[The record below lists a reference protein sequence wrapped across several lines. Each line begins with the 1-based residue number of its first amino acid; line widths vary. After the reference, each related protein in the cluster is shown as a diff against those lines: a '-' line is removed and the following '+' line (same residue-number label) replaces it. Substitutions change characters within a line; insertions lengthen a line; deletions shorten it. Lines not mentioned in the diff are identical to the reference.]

1 EDRAIGRLAMGRID
15 DVLRRHAVRIGE
27 RRERDRVRPIAVL
40 AVEDLLPLAS
50 SGQVEAVL
58 SAPCPHLLGREMD
71 DGLASVG
78 ASRLRRIRPEA
89 LRVAV
94 EATASLALRDIEHHV
109 ACAHSMPV
117 ESVERNDRRKR
128 IRRAHDGARAR
139 ARAFRRLL
147 IPGRDTD
154 LLAIADRERGVEKV
168 DRDDV
173 DLPALL
179 AAIDAHDLESFRL
192 DLAESAFVGREHGER
207 AIVEAL
213 RDDYRD
219 SVQNHTARDA
229 Y

>member
-1 EDRAIGRLAMGRID
+1 
-15 DVLRRHAVRIGE
+15 
-27 RRERDRVRPIAVL
+27 
-40 AVEDLLPLAS
+40 
-50 SGQVEAVL
+50 
-58 SAPCPHLLGREMD
+58 
-71 DGLASVG
+71 
-78 ASRLRRIRPEA
+78 
-89 LRVAV
+89 
-94 EATASLALRDIEHHV
+94 ATASLALRDIEHHV

-192 DLAESAFVGREHGER
+192 DLAESAFVGRELGER
-207 AIVEAL
+207 AIGEEL
-213 RDDYRD
+213 RAVDRERETPQ
-219 SVQNHTARDA
+219 SARIA
-229 Y
+229 NRQRKRGRFAIAS